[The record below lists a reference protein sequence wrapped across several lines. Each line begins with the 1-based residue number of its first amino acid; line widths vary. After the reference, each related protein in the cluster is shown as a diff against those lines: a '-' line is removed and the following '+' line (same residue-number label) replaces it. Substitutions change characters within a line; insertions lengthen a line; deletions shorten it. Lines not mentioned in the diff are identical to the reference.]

1 MKPPEEGEATSLIFD
16 NDLEHRLR
24 DNLEEACWFEAA
36 TARLGSGL
44 AMGPPNLAPL
54 KKLNQRMNND
64 GDYIGANYVDKI
76 ACAGLYLGKMRQ
88 ETWPE
93 AQMNCECPHC
103 GQQHTE

>member
-1 MKPPEEGEATSLIFD
+1 MIFD

-54 KKLNQRMNND
+54 KKLKQKMNSD
-64 GDYIGANYVDKI
+64 GDSISAGYVDKI
-76 ACAGLYLGKMRQ
+76 ACAGLYLGQRRQ
-88 ETWPE
+88 ETWP
-93 AQMNCECPHC
+93 
-103 GQQHTE
+103 